1 MQLKYSTSKMT
12 QAHSS
17 QQNLFITLE
26 VFYTA
31 YKVIFSDQIWARVL
45 LVSQISKVKTLHG
58 RIPFLKINAVIRIY
72 NSELS
77 PIGFLVFCAMKK
89 QSTNW
94 SLKCCWV
101 SLFAVQFFVNIL
113 PVLFRKVLSL
123 WSTEACTLRLRG
135 VCQVPHH

>member
-1 MQLKYSTSKMT
+1 MQLKYSTIKIT

-26 VFYTA
+26 VFCTA
-31 YKVIFSDQIWARVL
+31 YAVIFADKMFEKALFMLQIL
-45 LVSQISKVKTLHG
+45 KVKTLHG

-89 QSTNW
+89 QPTN
-94 SLKCCWV
+94 
-101 SLFAVQFFVNIL
+101 
-113 PVLFRKVLSL
+113 
-123 WSTEACTLRLRG
+123 
-135 VCQVPHH
+135 